1 MSFLNELKEKRQDAI
16 ETVVGIDLDIEATK
30 LTLKSEQERR
40 AFWTKRIGE
49 IDIAIA
55 ALEPAPIP
63 EPDLI
68 DEASVAREQLETD
81 HALPPS
87 ADDVVTDLQ
96 GDTVEEMREAFENV
110 FEAQEEPGEF
120 ISELTGDPA
129 IEPESGLHGD
139 PVPQTE
145 GYAPVTNP
153 DADAIAKAHDYYSPE
168 KVAARN
174 RSMFSIFRRESED
187 A

>member
-1 MSFLNELKEKRQDAI
+1 MALIDELKERRDRQEEALDKIAEDI
-16 ETVVGIDLDIEATK
+16 KEREEFRLRVERELDDLD
-30 LTLKSEQERR
+30 R
-40 AFWTKRIGE
+40 
-49 IDIAIA
+49 AIA
-55 ALEPAPIP
+55 ALEA
-63 EPDLI
+63 
-68 DEASVAREQLETD
+68 AVALEQLEKD

-96 GDTVEEMREAFENV
+96 GDTVEEMREAFEDV
-110 FEAQEEPGEF
+110 FEAQAEPVEH
-120 ISELTGDPA
+120 ISILTGDHA

-153 DADAIAKAHDYYSPE
+153 DADFW
-168 KVAARN
+168 ARGLERDQKPQTYN
-174 RSMFSIFRRESED
+174 PFNIFRREKED